1 MVGRELTILRALGR
15 GLLRRA
21 SADVDGDKDGA
32 FGYGKTPVKR
42 GTLPNPVEGVPP
54 IPKPPR
60 RSMLEIA
67 STNRVKPTSI
77 LSRLSITAANNN
89 YNNNNGTTPSSSSSN
104 FFTSSSRPG
113 SPTISIAPSRSRQS
127 SSDTDGSSYPP
138 RWISTGHGN
147 VEWYDGAGEKEG

>member
-1 MVGRELTILRALGR
+1 MILRALGR

-21 SADVDGDKDGA
+21 SADVDGDRDGA

-42 GTLPNPVEGVPP
+42 GPLPNPVEGVPP

-60 RSMLEIA
+60 RSMSEIA
-67 STNRVKPTSI
+67 STNRVKPTRT

-89 YNNNNGTTPSSSSSN
+89 YNNNNETTPSSSSN

-113 SPTISIAPSRSRQS
+113 SPISIAPSRRQS
-127 SSDTDGSSYPP
+127 SFDTNGSSYPPPP
-138 RWISTGHGN
+138 RWISTGHAN